1 MGSQKF
7 GDAGAQ
13 FPLDGAWLTTLKYT
27 STHMCCDTKL
37 GHCMSNLLGI
47 GRFNSELHYVHAHCH
62 TTLIGG
68 GYKIIT
74 YLEFKTRKFRINFMT
89 FIGL

>member
-1 MGSQKF
+1 
-7 GDAGAQ
+7 
-13 FPLDGAWLTTLKYT
+13 
-27 STHMCCDTKL
+27 
-37 GHCMSNLLGI
+37 LGI
-47 GRFNSELHYVHAHCH
+47 GRFNSEIHNVHAHCH

-74 YLEFKTRKFRINFMT
+74 YLEFKTRKFRINYMT